1 MVCLKRSER
10 CHTAEQLEAA
20 RAAYAASEEEAQAM
34 LMEEALR
41 DDA

>member
-1 MVCLKRSER
+1 V
-10 CHTAEQLEAA
+10 TAEQLEAA

-34 LMEEALR
+34 LEEALR